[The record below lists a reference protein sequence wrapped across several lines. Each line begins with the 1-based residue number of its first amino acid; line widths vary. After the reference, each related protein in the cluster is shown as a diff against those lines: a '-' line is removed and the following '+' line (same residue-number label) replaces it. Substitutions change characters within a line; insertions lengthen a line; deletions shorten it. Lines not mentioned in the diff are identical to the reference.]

1 MVPIGLTR
9 RHGPGRHR
17 PRSSGE
23 RPRRLTRR
31 HRLRNVL
38 TRRHEL
44 GRHRLISSGERP
56 RKLLTRK
63 HRLRGLMLKGND
75 CPSTHSRH
83 STCFPKSLVF
93 SFYSILFHFFL
104 TVRNTCHYCRLR
116 RKRKKAG
123 DTATINQNTAAEL
136 AMQAAKN
143 AVDGLLDFF
152 SLDDMYSPPAESRSL
167 EDDIHLA
174 SDMRRFMDIRNKT
187 RVCAVCSCRCAAGH
201 SAEEEDDADGDWT
214 ETMRIS
220 DIPNVH
226 LLSKD
231 GPKSEELPRD
241 SLTTIGGFCLQP
253 LAMRPGED
261 ASEDPHVDVCKSCMS
276 QLQNKKVPMA
286 SLVRVDTGSIPDDL
300 LPLTIMEEQLLGLGR
315 ACRYIFV
322 MRPRGSDSD
331 MQQWCFRGHVIA
343 FPNVTAEDISACF
356 PMPFSEI
363 PNNMQVGITSLFG
376 TISYFC
382 LSDCMV
388 TEPCPL

>member
-1 MVPIGLTR
+1 M
-9 RHGPGRHR
+9 
-17 PRSSGE
+17 
-23 RPRRLTRR
+23 
-31 HRLRNVL
+31 
-38 TRRHEL
+38 
-44 GRHRLISSGERP
+44 
-56 RKLLTRK
+56 
-63 HRLRGLMLKGND
+63 
-75 CPSTHSRH
+75 
-83 STCFPKSLVF
+83 
-93 SFYSILFHFFL
+93 
-104 TVRNTCHYCRLR
+104 R

-123 DTATINQNTAAEL
+123 DTATMDQSTAAEL

-152 SLDDMYSPPAESRSL
+152 SMEDMYMPPAEPRSL
-167 EDDIHLA
+167 EDDIQLA
-174 SDMRRFMDIRNKT
+174 SDMRRFMDVRNKT

-201 SAEEEDDADGDWT
+201 SAEEEADADDDWT

-241 SLTTIGGFCLQP
+241 SLTTIGDYCLQP
-253 LAMRPGED
+253 LAMLPGED
-261 ASEDPHVDVCKSCMS
+261 ANEDPHVDVCKSCMS

-343 FPNVTAEDISACF
+343 FPNVSAEEISTCF

-363 PNNMQVGITSLFG
+363 PNNMQVSIIRLLERLDGH
-376 TISYFC
+376 
-382 LSDCMV
+382 
-388 TEPCPL
+388 